1 MGVPQ
6 ATWTSSSLNNYLGA
20 PTAATRPSALTRLRY
35 LILDMDGVLW
45 RGNTPMPGLADFF
58 AAMRRLDIGVVLAT
72 NNATKT
78 VNDYVARLAGFGVDI
93 AATRIITSATATASY
108 LQTHYPPAT
117 PLYVVGEPGLRQIL
131 RDHGFI
137 LANQSEESALAE
149 EMMSKPAAVVAGL
162 DRRLT
167 YQRLAAAALHIQRG
181 AAFFGTNPDVS
192 LPHELGEL
200 PGAGAILAALQAAT
214 GVEPVI
220 IGKPGAIMFQ
230 EALRRLGAAPE
241 AAAMVG
247 DRLETDV
254 VGGKNAGIATIL
266 LLSGVTQPDD
276 LPRSPIQP
284 DFIFANINALAE
296 ALIAAREQSSHE

>member
-1 MGVPQ
+1 MV
-6 ATWTSSSLNNYLGA
+6 TNKT
-20 PTAATRPSALTRLRY
+20 TARRAALARLRH

-45 RGNTPMPGLADFF
+45 RGDTPMPGLADFF
-58 AAMRRLDIGVVLAT
+58 TLMRRLDIGVMLAT

-78 VNDYVARLAGFGVDI
+78 VDNYVARLAGFGVDI
-93 AATRIITSATATASY
+93 PAARVITSATATASY
-108 LQTHYPPAT
+108 LQTRYPPAT

-131 RDHGFI
+131 DEHGFT
-137 LANQSEESALAE
+137 LTNQTNGSGLPAE
-149 EMMSKPAAVVAGL
+149 MAVQPAAVVAGL
-162 DRRLT
+162 DRHLT

-214 GVEPVI
+214 GVAPLI
-220 IGKPGAIMFQ
+220 IGKPGPIMFQ

-241 AAAMVG
+241 TAAMVG

-254 VGGKNAGIATIL
+254 VGGKNAGIPTIL

-276 LPRSPIQP
+276 LAHSPVQP
-284 DFIFANINALAE
+284 DFVFADIDALAE
-296 ALIAAREQSSHE
+296 ALIAARKQSNHE